1 MNIDKLNSI
10 MDFAAKYI
18 EAGYFK
24 KKDQVYYGQ
33 PQDPEGV
40 LVLDLVD
47 VGVCVDVAVCVGV
60 CELEGVGGMAV
71 PVLDTVWVGV

>member
-33 PQDPEGV
+33 RMTKDQVKVAKDLEKSVTHDPR
-40 LVLDLVD
+40 
-47 VGVCVDVAVCVGV
+47 APKWAK
-60 CELEGVGGMAV
+60 ELMENLIKNG
-71 PVLDTVWVGV
+71 